1 MDDGIGRRSIP
12 WTSEKFPVDTTNI
25 GVELT
30 IVAVHE
36 LAAVSIVC
44 VEEEFWFR

>member
-1 MDDGIGRRSIP
+1 MDDGIGRSIP
-12 WTSEKFPVDTTNI
+12 STLENFPSTTTHI
-25 GVELT
+25 GVGLT

-44 VEEEFWFR
+44 VEEEFWFG